1 MQQTAGVVE
10 PVVAKL
16 FECTVDEVGRGQ
28 PGQVACASVSDT
40 RRPSSA
46 GIDSSTTAKA
56 PAASRASASSSSR
69 SPASPRPCT
78 RRIPPSTLTLCGV
91 RPRCPMTGMPAATS
105 ISTWGTTVRP
115 PSSLTAWAPPSLR
128 CRTALVSGQLRSRLV
143 AAEGQVGH
151 DQSLCGATDHGL
163 NHRNQLVH
171 RDWHGVGVAEHQL
184 PAGITDEQCADVGL
198 LKHLRVSV
206 S

>member
-1 MQQTAGVVE
+1 MRERVGHPAAEFGRNRLEHDREGAGRFEGERVVE
-10 PVVAKL
+10 QPLARVAAAL
-16 FECTVDEVGRGQ
+16 HPTHPAEHVDALWGQAEMSHDRDAGRNQHLDLGNHCATTFQLDRLGAALLEMPHGIGQ
-28 PGQVACASVSDT
+28 
-40 RRPSSA
+40 R
-46 GIDSSTTAKA
+46 
-56 PAASRASASSSSR
+56 
-69 SPASPRPCT
+69 
-78 RRIPPSTLTLCGV
+78 
-91 RPRCPMTGMPAATS
+91 
-105 ISTWGTTVRP
+105 
-115 PSSLTAWAPPSLR
+115 
-128 CRTALVSGQLRSRLV
+128 QLRSRLV

-151 DQSLCGATDHGL
+151 DQSLCGAADHGL